1 MLPPSA
7 DGRTFKFLIF
17 MSLFFRTKVV
27 PDVGCLGENFFVDG
41 YESRPDGAKIEISSI
56 PVFSHSRVAAQV
68 FAKSGI
74 SNAKKREH
82 KRALGQKFPSKFQ
95 KEEVSVPHSSE
106 SLSFSKNCFTVLK

>member
-1 MLPPSA
+1 
-7 DGRTFKFLIF
+7 